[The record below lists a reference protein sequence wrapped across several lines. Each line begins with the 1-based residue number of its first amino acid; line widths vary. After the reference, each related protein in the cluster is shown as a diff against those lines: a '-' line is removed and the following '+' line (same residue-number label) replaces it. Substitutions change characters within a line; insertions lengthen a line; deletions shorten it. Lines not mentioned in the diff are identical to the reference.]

1 METKETEK
9 QQQRQRQY
17 VNNSNRLSQ
26 MKPDKGSNAVKYIS
40 THKADHDRVAGKY
53 MKTGHRYGAN

>member
-26 MKPDKGSNAVKYIS
+26 MKPDKGQQCS
-40 THKADHDRVAGKY
+40 
-53 MKTGHRYGAN
+53 